1 MGEQKKYILNGTSD
15 NKKDPLDVTFVNNSD
30 VPEKTKDVSYLQM
43 FSFASKLDKCL
54 MTLGLLS
61 ATASGVLQPLNTI
74 LFGKLTG
81 DIIEYAKTLYNM
93 TMTPDERNA
102 AEETFFDGIRYFA
115 LMNSLI
121 GVGMFIFGY
130 LATVSFNYSA
140 TRQIFRIRSAY
151 LKSILNQDVG
161 WYDVNQTG
169 DFSSRMSDDL
179 FKFEDGI
186 GEKVPIFLTFQIVF
200 ITSLVIALTKGW
212 ELALVC
218 LTSLPA
224 TLLAVGIVG
233 LLTTK
238 LAKNEL
244 EAYGVAGS
252 IANEAL
258 SLIRTVTAFGGQQK
272 EIERYNEKLIFARK
286 NNIKRSMFG
295 AIGFGLLW
303 LMIYSSYALAF
314 WYGVKLVLRD
324 RGKSDPVYTPQNM
337 VTVFFSVMTGSMN
350 FGVASPYIEAFGI
363 SKAAASKIFSVIN
376 HAPTINASKG
386 KGKKLDSLRG
396 NVQFKNVN
404 FSYPSRKDVP
414 ILKKLNLNIKAGE
427 TVALV
432 GTSGCGKS
440 TVIQLIQRLYDT
452 DSGEV
457 VIDGTPIKDF
467 DLTWLRS
474 QMGIVG
480 QEPVLFGTTISENIK
495 YGKEGATDE
504 EVIAA
509 AKKANAHNFV
519 KLLPNGYNTLVGE
532 KGAQL
537 SGGQKQRI
545 AIARALI
552 REPTVLLL
560 DEATSALDNTSEA
573 KVQAAL
579 DAASVE
585 CTTII
590 VAHRL
595 STIRGANKIIVL
607 DNGAVVE
614 EGNHDELMAR
624 QSEYYRLVTA
634 QVKSTEQFDVSAQQS
649 PDTSIL
655 QSEDEVIT
663 PEQNVHD
670 GFKEID
676 DFLVDNSV
684 SIWEIVKMNAPEW
697 PYILFACLG
706 STIVGCG
713 MPVFAVLFGS
723 IIGTLATDDEDTV
736 RSETNKYCL
745 YFVIGGIITMV
756 SVFTQ
761 MLMFGIA
768 GEKLTERVRGNL
780 FKAMISQEIGFFDK
794 EANGVGAL
802 SSKLSTDAANI
813 QGATGQ
819 RVGVILQSIATFCLA
834 IGLSM
839 YYEWKLGLVTASF
852 TPLILIAMFF
862 ERRNTS
868 GKNDSRDK
876 ALQKSTRIAVEAV
889 GNVRTV
895 ASLGLEDKFH
905 HIYIAELLPNY
916 KSSLRKVHWRAI
928 VFGLSKSL
936 LFFAYATAMYYG
948 GFLIRDGLSYD
959 KVFKVSQAQIMG
971 TVSIANSLAFSPN
984 VAKGITAARKVRTFL
999 SRIPL
1004 IRDKINAKNMN
1015 KAEGNF
1021 NFKSIEF
1028 TYPTRPNVLILKGLD
1043 LNILQGKTIALVGES
1058 GCGKSTIIQMIERF
1072 YDPSS
1077 GEVQLDGENLKD
1089 VALNSLRSLMGIVA
1103 QEPNLFNK
1111 SIADNIAYGDNSR
1124 DVPMDEIIQAAKNAN
1139 IHNFITGLPQGYNT
1153 ELGEKA
1159 VRLSG
1164 GQKQRIA
1171 IARALVR
1178 NPKILLLDE
1187 ATSALDTESEKVVQ
1201 EAIDVAKKGR
1211 TCVTIAH
1218 RLTTIQDADLICV
1231 VQNGVIAESGTHEEL
1246 IKKNGLYY
1254 KLYTQKK

>member
-1 MGEQKKYILNGTSD
+1 MGEQKKYNLNETNN
-15 NKKDPLDVTFVNNSD
+15 NKKDPLDVKFVKGTEE
-30 VPEKTKDVSYLQM
+30 PTKPKDVSYLRM
-43 FSFASKLDKCL
+43 FSFANKLDKCL

-61 ATASGVLQPLNTI
+61 ATATGIIQPLNTI

-81 DIIEYAKTLYNM
+81 DIIEYAETLYNM
-93 TMTPDERNA
+93 TMTPDERNK
-102 AEETFFDGIRYFA
+102 AEEKFFDGIRYFA
-115 LMNSLI
+115 SMNSLI
-121 GVGMFIFGY
+121 GVGMFIFSY

-151 LKSILNQDVG
+151 LKAILNQDVG

-169 DFSSRMSDDL
+169 DFSSRIADDL

-186 GEKVPIFLTFQIVF
+186 GEKVPIFMTFQVVF
-200 ITSLVIALTKGW
+200 ITSLIIALTKGW
-212 ELALVC
+212 ELALIC

-224 TLLAVGIVG
+224 TLIALGIVG

-244 EAYGVAGS
+244 EAYGIAGS
-252 IANEAL
+252 IANETL

-272 EIERYNEKLIFARK
+272 EIERYNKNLIFARK
-286 NNIKRSMFG
+286 NNIRRSMFG

-324 RGKSDPVYTPQNM
+324 RNESDPVYTPQNM

-350 FGVASPYIEAFGI
+350 FGIASPYIEAFGI
-363 SKAAASKIFSVIN
+363 SKAAAAKIFSVIN

-386 KGKKLDSLRG
+386 KGKKLNSLRG

-414 ILKKLNLNIKAGE
+414 IFKQLSLNIDAGE

-440 TVIQLIQRLYDT
+440 TVIQLIQRLYDA

-457 VIDGTPIKDF
+457 MIDGTPIKDF

-474 QMGIVG
+474 QMGVVG

-495 YGKEGATDE
+495 YGKEGATDD
-504 EVIAA
+504 EVVTA
-509 AKKANAHNFV
+509 AKKANAHNFIQ
-519 KLLPNGYNTLVGE
+519 LLPNGYNTLVGE

-552 REPTVLLL
+552 REPTLLLL

-607 DNGAVVE
+607 ENGSVVE
-614 EGNHDELMAR
+614 QGNHDELMAL
-624 QSEYYRLVTA
+624 QKEYYKLVMA
-634 QVKSTEQFDVSAQQS
+634 QVKSTEQFGVSHQNKTDS
-649 PDTSIL
+649 SIL
-655 QSEDEVIT
+655 QNEDEVKT
-663 PEQNVHD
+663 PNQNEKY
-670 GFKEID
+670 KEID

-697 PYILFACLG
+697 PYILLACAG
-706 STIVGCG
+706 SIVVGCG

-723 IIGTLATDDEDTV
+723 ILGTLAIADEDTV
-736 RSETNKYCL
+736 RTETYKYCL
-745 YFVIGGIITMV
+745 YFVFGGIATMI
-756 SVFTQ
+756 SVFIQ
-761 MLMFGIA
+761 MYMLGIA
-768 GEKLTERVRGNL
+768 GEKLTERVRSNL

-802 SSKLSTDAANI
+802 CSKLSTDAANI

-819 RVGVILQSIATFCLA
+819 RVGTILQSISTFCLA

-839 YYEWKLGLVTASF
+839 YYEWKLGLVTAAF
-852 TPLILIAMFF
+852 TPIILVAMFF

-868 GKNDSRDK
+868 GQSDSRDK
-876 ALQKSTRIAVEAV
+876 ALQTSTRVAVEAV

-895 ASLGLEDKFH
+895 AALGLEDKFH
-905 HIYIAELLPNY
+905 RIYISELLPNY
-916 KSSLRKVHWRAI
+916 KSSLKKVHWRAI

-948 GFLIRDGLSYD
+948 GYLIRDGLSYE

-984 VAKGITAARKVRTFL
+984 VSKGITAARKVRTFL

-1015 KAEGNF
+1015 EVQGKLNF
-1021 NFKSIEF
+1021 ESIEF

-1058 GCGKSTIIQMIERF
+1058 GCGKSTIIQLIERF

-1077 GEVQLDGENLKD
+1077 GEVHLDGVNLKD
-1089 VALNSLRSLMGIVA
+1089 VALGSLRSHMGIVA

-1201 EAIDVAKKGR
+1201 EALDTAKKGR